1 MRREGQGRR
10 EFANAGGGLCSKKRR
25 YGKMWA
31 ETERETEAEMVR
43 CGDVQMK
50 RRSQRS
56 AVAWDQTG

>member
-1 MRREGQGRR
+1 
-10 EFANAGGGLCSKKRR
+10 
-25 YGKMWA
+25 MWA

-43 CGDVQMK
+43 RGDVQMK